1 MATGEVPILRSSSV
15 VADLVERA
23 RAGDQDAWNGIVDR
37 FLPMVTGIIAGYR
50 LGPADAD
57 DVNQSVWLRLVEHLD
72 GLREPRALPGW
83 LVTIT
88 RREALRMLG
97 VRGRAVPADPAWQ
110 LLDRP
115 TYDDAD
121 DLVAAGE
128 RARALRAALAELS
141 PRRRELVLLL
151 LHDPPLAYDEIGRR
165 LGIPTGSIGPTRA
178 RAFAQLRGSQA
189 LRPFLAAEA
198 DDEGGP

>member
-1 MATGEVPILRSSSV
+1 
-15 VADLVERA
+15 
-23 RAGDQDAWNGIVDR
+23 
-37 FLPMVTGIIAGYR
+37 
-50 LGPADAD
+50 
-57 DVNQSVWLRLVEHLD
+57 
-72 GLREPRALPGW
+72 
-83 LVTIT
+83 
-88 RREALRMLG
+88 MLG